1 MGTNYYR
8 INPASKEDRENL
20 HKKLD
25 EVLNGNEYRSTF
37 DDMIDDVYEKY
48 QIHIC
53 KSSFGWQI
61 CFDHNWGKYYQPNR
75 KSLEEFLSEEGTWIE
90 DEYGEKISY
99 EDFWKFVKEHN
110 ENPNNKWTS
119 ESYRKYEI
127 EKNGRYYSGCCS
139 EDIENCKAQ
148 FGIDSHGESDFEV
161 DGLRFAVY
169 SDFS

>member
-8 INPASKEDRENL
+8 IKPITEEQRQKL

-25 EVLNGNEYRSTF
+25 NVLDNRSQKWDLGEALET
-37 DDMIDDVYEKY
+37 IEKEH
-48 QIHIC
+48 QTHIC
-53 KSSFGWQI
+53 KSSCGWQV

-90 DEYGEKISY
+90 NEYGYRFDYDEFL
-99 EDFWKFVKEHN
+99 DFVKRHN
-110 ENPNNKWTS
+110 ENPHNKWTS
-119 ESYRKYEI
+119 ESYRKYEESI
-127 EKNGRYYSGCCS
+127 GNYYHHCGYDRIRDCEQFFGVNCNG
-139 EDIENCKAQ
+139 EA
-148 FGIDSHGESDFEV
+148 DFEV

>member
-8 INPASKEDRENL
+8 VKPISKEDREEL

-25 EVLNGNEYRSTF
+25 EVLNGEEYRSTF
-37 DDMIDDVYEKY
+37 DDLIDEAYEKY
-48 QIHIC
+48 KIHIC
-53 KSSFGWQI
+53 KSSCGWQI

-75 KSLEEFLSEEGTWIE
+75 KSLEEFLSEQGTWIE

-99 EDFWKFVKEHN
+99 DDFWKFVKIHN
-110 ENPNNKWTS
+110 ENPKNCWTS
-119 ESYRKYEI
+119 ESYREYEK
-127 EKNGRYYSGCCS
+127 KNGGYYQHLYRT
-139 EDIENCKAQ
+139 EDMDKCYMM
-148 FGIDSHGESDFEV
+148 FGIDCNGETDFEV